1 MKYIFRLIAIVASFA
16 LLFAAYGGRVDPNIW
31 TLPSLATLALPAVA
45 VAVLALLVLLVL
57 FRQWRAAVVLVGA
70 ICLSWPTLRL
80 ISPVNLWGPK
90 EDPDE
95 VHLKVMTMNVT
106 EFNWQE
112 KTSEPSKNMRYILD
126 EDADIVVIQEGLVY
140 YSYEQQDRI
149 KPMLE
154 ELYKKYPYRKKHFF
168 DVGILSKYPF
178 TEVQSPVLAQD
189 SLGYFIKAW
198 DVEAP
203 GGDIRVMSMHL
214 SSLRLNKN
222 ERGVI
227 ESMNLPSGRKRRIQ
241 SVTRKLD
248 VGFISHA
255 RQADAG
261 RVNLRAGAHERVAA
275 HDRRDRMVRPLVP
288 DGFSDLRNGTAPAGR
303 SRPFV
308 TRMRLAVALA
318 LRDGAARVHRDRG
331 VPAVVPRLHP
341 LGEGR
346 AAAAVHEHHG
356 RHLAVR
362 ARAFGKTPPR
372 EDARRPPLQRLA
384 FDEDRLDARDPP
396 VIVRAGDCPGERA
409 RGLVQGLDVP
419 ERTAAARQLALRPPR
434 QDEQSAQGCDSGDRS
449 LRHFGCPF
457 NSAITRFMTSG

>member
-140 YSYEQQDRI
+140 FSYEQQDRI

-203 GGDIRVMSMHL
+203 GGHGMW
-214 SSLRLNKN
+214 
-222 ERGVI
+222 
-227 ESMNLPSGRKRRIQ
+227 
-241 SVTRKLD
+241 
-248 VGFISHA
+248 
-255 RQADAG
+255 
-261 RVNLRAGAHERVAA
+261 
-275 HDRRDRMVRPLVP
+275 RPL
-288 DGFSDLRNGTAPAGR
+288 A
-303 SRPFV
+303 
-308 TRMRLAVALA
+308 
-318 LRDGAARVHRDRG
+318 
-331 VPAVVPRLHP
+331 
-341 LGEGR
+341 E
-346 AAAAVHEHHG
+346 
-356 RHLAVR
+356 
-362 ARAFGKTPPR
+362 
-372 EDARRPPLQRLA
+372 
-384 FDEDRLDARDPP
+384 
-396 VIVRAGDCPGERA
+396 I
-409 RGLVQGLDVP
+409 
-419 ERTAAARQLALRPPR
+419 
-434 QDEQSAQGCDSGDRS
+434 SG
-449 LRHFGCPF
+449 
-457 NSAITRFMTSG
+457 